1 MERPGT
7 SEIGLSRTGGPGEG
21 GAGAAGQAGAQP
33 CVP

>member
-7 SEIGLSRTGGPGEG
+7 IEIAFSRTGAPGEG

-33 CVP
+33 CAP